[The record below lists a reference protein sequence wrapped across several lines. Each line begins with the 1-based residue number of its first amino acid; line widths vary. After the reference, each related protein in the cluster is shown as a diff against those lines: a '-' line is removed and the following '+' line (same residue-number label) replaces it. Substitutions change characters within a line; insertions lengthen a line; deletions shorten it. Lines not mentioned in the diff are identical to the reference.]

1 MGIIFD
7 IKRFAVHDGPGIR
20 TTVFLKGCPLVCA
33 WCHNPESRSGE
44 ISTVRKTVCVGDRC
58 FLEKEI
64 VGREISVSELMTEL
78 EKERIFMEE
87 SGGGVTFSGGEP
99 TFQHKFL
106 NEALIACKKAGMHT
120 AVDTSGYVRWEI
132 LEEISKNTDL
142 FLFDLKIMDEELH
155 RQYTGVPN
163 KLIHE
168 NLIKLLD
175 MGKSV
180 YIRMPMVQDASFS
193 ETNIQQSLDFL
204 SGLSRKPELINLLPF
219 HNTASHKYERFEMEN
234 AFSDMKSMDKK
245 ELEGIKKQFENA
257 GFQVKIGG

>member
-7 IKRFAVHDGPGIR
+7 IKRFAIHDGPGIR
-20 TTVFLKGCPLVCA
+20 TTVFLKGCPLRCA
-33 WCHNPESRSGE
+33 WCHNPES
-44 ISTVRKTVCVGDRC
+44 ISAAICEVPKTVRIGDKSIT
-58 FLEKEI
+58 ENET
-64 VGREISVSELMTEL
+64 VGREITVGALMHEL
-78 EKERIFMEE
+78 EKEKIFMEE

-106 NEALIACKKAGMHT
+106 SEVLIACKHAGMHT

-142 FLFDLKIMDEELH
+142 FLYDLKIMDEELH
-155 RQYTGVPN
+155 RKFTGVPN

-168 NLIKLLD
+168 NLQKLLEI
-175 MGKSV
+175 GKSV
-180 YIRMPMVQDASFS
+180 YVRIPMVPEVSFS
-193 ETNIQQSLDFL
+193 ETNIQQTLNFL
-204 SGLSRKPELINLLPF
+204 SGFSPKLELINLLPF
-219 HNTASHKYERFEMEN
+219 HNTASHKYERFEMEK

-245 ELEGIKKQFENA
+245 ELEVIKKQFEKA